1 MEMRLPALFSL
12 TTNTVD
18 VDLDH
23 SSDSDSSR
31 TMDSYDSVPQSPDAG
46 EDDPM
51 PLAPLNPQTMP
62 QMAPQVP
69 QAFFH
74 NQSPHPPQ
82 TPPPQTP
89 PLQTPPPQTPPP
101 RSEDFQMDDINA
113 TPRAP
118 PDMTPRAPPGPRNQ
132 PIMQQPPSPTIQK
145 GKRRRV
151 HDPEPG
157 PSQSNDKTPGAQPT
171 SHTGAQSN
179 TQSNSQ
185 GPVDYLQALLNH
197 QTKTMGKL
205 YHHLQNSTAEILRK
219 QDQVLQKQDH
229 RIDKVVSHLAQNTEI
244 LSRIGETLDMLSA
257 KSKHKGSPGHQD
269 EGDSQRHGSGNNQG
283 PQPSNDRDSAAKPSD
298 GGAAGSATNRNNG
311 NGNGEDGD
319 DEGDSNDNP
328 FFRYA
333 RKKQPA
339 CSGGVKHR
347 PAEELKIK
355 ETMWKWLNEIMEGQ
369 DQLKETVSQDEADDF
384 TLLFKTN
391 PLARPCSVDDFQYW
405 IAGGPKS
412 AWNKGASYVFVEIL
426 EKRKL
431 IATPDVQTRDAIR
444 EAFLLRLKTLH
455 ASWMERQKMLEDNKN
470 PCSLF
475 SKRWQRRLF
484 HRRRGVIITF
494 HSLESFLSFF
504 DELGVAGMSSD
515 DEDPGMK
522 KPQVQYII
530 KAPKWRSVELLNLL
544 RLLDYCHLEGRCTTE
559 ATRFGYT
566 GGAPPRIRIDKNDR
580 SSKTKYVSGLPA
592 NFYDAQWLEEQEP
605 GWAKGGSG
613 FVNEFVHPRKP
624 IKLIFP
630 ADLLKTLKDRGYP
643 RVQGPE

>member
-18 VDLDH
+18 VDLDR

-89 PLQTPPPQTPPP
+89 PPQTPPPQTPPPQTPPPQTPPP

-185 GPVDYLQALLNH
+185 GPVDY
-197 QTKTMGKL
+197 
-205 YHHLQNSTAEILRK
+205 
-219 QDQVLQKQDH
+219 
-229 RIDKVVSHLAQNTEI
+229 NTEI
-244 LSRIGETLDMLSA
+244 LGRIGETLDMLSA

-311 NGNGEDGD
+311 NGDGEDGD
-319 DEGDSNDNP
+319 NEGDSNDNP

-339 CSGGVKHR
+339 RSGGVKHR

-355 ETMWKWLNEIMEGQ
+355 EMMRKWLNEIMEGQ

-391 PLARPCSVDDFQYW
+391 PLARPCSVDDFRYW

-470 PCSLF
+470 PRSLF

-484 HRRRGVIITF
+484 HRRREVIITF

-559 ATRFGYT
+559 ATRFGYMR
-566 GGAPPRIRIDKNDR
+566 GAPPRIRIDKNDR

-643 RVQGPE
+643 RAQGPE

>member
-1 MEMRLPALFSL
+1 M
-12 TTNTVD
+12 
-18 VDLDH
+18 
-23 SSDSDSSR
+23 
-31 TMDSYDSVPQSPDAG
+31 G
-46 EDDPM
+46 E
-51 PLAPLNPQTMP
+51 
-62 QMAPQVP
+62 
-69 QAFFH
+69 
-74 NQSPHPPQ
+74 
-82 TPPPQTP
+82 
-89 PLQTPPPQTPPP
+89 
-101 RSEDFQMDDINA
+101 
-113 TPRAP
+113 
-118 PDMTPRAPPGPRNQ
+118 
-132 PIMQQPPSPTIQK
+132 
-145 GKRRRV
+145 
-151 HDPEPG
+151 
-157 PSQSNDKTPGAQPT
+157 
-171 SHTGAQSN
+171 
-179 TQSNSQ
+179 
-185 GPVDYLQALLNH
+185 
-197 QTKTMGKL
+197 L

-229 RIDKVVSHLAQNTEI
+229 KIDKVVSHLAQNTEI
-244 LSRIGETLDMLSA
+244 LGRIGETLDMLSA

-269 EGDSQRHGSGNNQG
+269 EGDSQRHGSGSNQG

-311 NGNGEDGD
+311 NGDGEDGD

-339 CSGGVKHR
+339 RSGGVKHR

-355 ETMWKWLNEIMEGQ
+355 ETMRKWLNEVMEGQ
-369 DQLKETVSQDEADDF
+369 DQLKEAVSQDEADKF

-391 PLARPCSVDDFQYW
+391 PLARPCSVDDFRYW

-431 IATPDVQTRDAIR
+431 IATPDVQTRDGIR

-455 ASWMERQKMLEDNKN
+455 ASWMERQKMQEDNKN
-470 PCSLF
+470 PRSLF
-475 SKRWQRRLF
+475 SKRWQRKNTLF
-484 HRRRGVIITF
+484 HRRREVIITF

-530 KAPKWRSVELLNLL
+530 KEPKWQSVELKNLL
-544 RLLDYCHLEGRCTTE
+544 RLFDYCHLEGRCTTE

-566 GGAPPRIRIDKNDR
+566 RGAPPRIRIDKNDR

-613 FVNEFVHPRKP
+613 FVNEFVRPRKP

-643 RVQGPE
+643 RAQGPE

>member
-1 MEMRLPALFSL
+1 
-12 TTNTVD
+12 
-18 VDLDH
+18 
-23 SSDSDSSR
+23 
-31 TMDSYDSVPQSPDAG
+31 
-46 EDDPM
+46 
-51 PLAPLNPQTMP
+51 MP

-69 QAFFH
+69 QGHFH
-74 NQSPHPPQ
+74 TQSPHPPQ

-89 PLQTPPPQTPPP
+89 PPQTPPPQTPPPQTPPPQTPPPQTPPPQTPPPQTPPP
-101 RSEDFQMDDINA
+101 RSEDFQMDDVSA

-118 PDMTPRAPPGPRNQ
+118 PDMTPRAPGPRNQ

-197 QTKTMGKL
+197 QTKTMGEL
-205 YHHLQNSTAEILRK
+205 YHHLQNSTAEILKK

-229 RIDKVVSHLAQNTEI
+229 KIDKVVTHLAQNTEI
-244 LSRIGETLDMLSA
+244 LGRIGETLDMLSG

-269 EGDSQRHGSGNNQG
+269 EGDSDSQRHGSGSNQG
-283 PQPSNDRDSAAKPSD
+283 PQPSNDGGAAAKPSD
-298 GGAAGSATNRNNG
+298 GGAAGSTTNRNNG
-311 NGNGEDGD
+311 NGDGEDGD
-319 DEGDSNDNP
+319 DEGENGNP

-339 CSGGVKHR
+339 RSGGVKHR

-355 ETMWKWLNEIMEGQ
+355 ETMRKWLNEIMEGQ
-369 DQLKETVSQDEADDF
+369 DQLKETVSQDEADEF

-391 PLARPCSVDDFQYW
+391 PLARPCSVDNFRYW

-431 IATPDVQTRDAIR
+431 IATPDVHTRDAIR

-455 ASWMERQKMLEDNKN
+455 ASWMERQKMQEDNKN
-470 PCSLF
+470 PRSLF
-475 SKRWQRRLF
+475 SKRWQRKNTLF
-484 HRRRGVIITF
+484 HRRREVIITF

-530 KAPKWRSVELLNLL
+530 KGPKWRSVELMNLL

-566 GGAPPRIRIDKNDR
+566 RGAPPRIRIDRNDR

-592 NFYDAQWLEEQEP
+592 NFYDAQWLEEQEA
-605 GWAKGGSG
+605 GWAKGGNG
-613 FVNEFVHPRKP
+613 FVNEFVRPQKP

-630 ADLLKTLKDRGYP
+630 ADLLKTLKERGYP
-643 RVQGPE
+643 RAQDPE

>member
-1 MEMRLPALFSL
+1 MEMRLPALFSIS
-12 TTNTVD
+12 TNTVD

-23 SSDSDSSR
+23 SSNSDSSR
-31 TMDSYDSVPQSPDAG
+31 TMDSYNSVPQSLDAG

-69 QAFFH
+69 QAHFH
-74 NQSPHPPQ
+74 TQSPHPPQ

-101 RSEDFQMDDINA
+101 QTPYPRSEDFHMDDINA

-118 PDMTPRAPPGPRNQ
+118 PDMTPRAPQGPRNQ
-132 PIMQQPPSPTIQK
+132 PIMQQPLSPTIQK

-157 PSQSNDKTPGAQPT
+157 PSKSNDKTPGAQPT
-171 SHTGAQSN
+171 FHTGAQSN

-185 GPVDYLQALLNH
+185 GPIDYLQALLNH
-197 QTKTMGKL
+197 QTKTMGEL
-205 YHHLQNSTAEILRK
+205 YHHLQNYTAEILQK

-229 RIDKVVSHLAQNTEI
+229 KIDKVVSHLAQNTEI
-244 LSRIGETLDMLSA
+244 LGRIGETLDMLSG

-269 EGDSQRHGSGNNQG
+269 EGDSQRHGSGSNQG
-283 PQPSNDRDSAAKPSD
+283 PQPSNDGDAAAKPSD
-298 GGAAGSATNRNNG
+298 GGAAGSTTNHNNS

-319 DEGDSNDNP
+319 DEGDLNHNP
-328 FFRYA
+328 FFCYA

-339 CSGGVKHR
+339 RSEGVKHR
-347 PAEELKIK
+347 PTEELKIK
-355 ETMWKWLNEIMEGQ
+355 ETMRKWLNEVMEGQ
-369 DQLKETVSQDEADDF
+369 DQLKEAVSQDKADEF

-391 PLARPCSVDDFQYW
+391 PLACPCSVDDFRYW

-431 IATPDVQTRDAIR
+431 IATPNVQTCDENAGGQ
-444 EAFLLRLKTLH
+444 
-455 ASWMERQKMLEDNKN
+455 QKS
-470 PCSLF
+470 SLSIF
-475 SKRWQRRLF
+475 QKVAAENTLF
-484 HRRRGVIITF
+484 HHRREVIITF

-504 DELGVAGMSSD
+504 DELGVTGMSSD

-530 KAPKWRSVELLNLL
+530 KEPK
-544 RLLDYCHLEGRCTTE
+544 C
-559 ATRFGYT
+559 
-566 GGAPPRIRIDKNDR
+566 
-580 SSKTKYVSGLPA
+580 SKTKYVSGLPA

-613 FVNEFVHPRKP
+613 FVNEFVRPRKP

-643 RVQGPE
+643 RAQGPE